1 MGFFCGLLLGL
12 IIGFSAACYSTSEV
26 FRDDL
31 KKFTNEELKKKYLK

>member
-12 IIGFSAACYSTSEV
+12 IIGFCVAVYNAQKIFEN
-26 FRDDL
+26 DL

>member
-12 IIGFSAACYSTSEV
+12 IIGFCVATSNAQNV
-26 FRDDL
+26 FENDL

>member
-12 IIGFSAACYSTSEV
+12 IIGFCVAIRNTQKV
-26 FRDDL
+26 FEDDL

>member
-12 IIGFSAACYSTSEV
+12 IIGFCVATRNAQKV
-26 FRDDL
+26 FEDDL

>member
-12 IIGFSAACYSTSEV
+12 IIGFCVATMNAQKV
-26 FRDDL
+26 FEDDL